1 MILGLIDDA
10 VQAGLP
16 RRRACRAAGLCLRRE
31 RRWRRHR
38 AAYGLQRQP
47 RPGPPP
53 VPAHALLPAERAAV
67 EGALATPAWVDHSCR
82 DLAMDLYETAGF
94 YVSHVSIW
102 RRQVTRQLNG
112 PRGVQRQ
119 RRVRPHDPL
128 PRPNAPNQC
137 WAWDISYLKTFEPW
151 RFLYLYALLDT
162 FSRHVVAWLIT
173 ERLSSELAQTLWDEG
188 LTRQGLWAS
197 PPPQLPRSLSDNGP
211 QMRSH
216 STARFFHRLGIHPTF
231 ARPAT
236 PNDNPHIEAFF
247 STAKNVPG
255 YPGRFVEVGQA
266 RGYFT
271 RFFQWYHHE
280 HRHTALQ
287 MLTPFQV
294 HSGQGPRLLAERAE
308 VRQRTLAA
316 RLAADR
322 RAEPRDSRLCVTAEG
337 LGASRNASEVGGCYL
352 GIPPKPVLEPPR
364 GTERRWLS
372 RSLSI
377 S

>member
-1 MILGLIDDA
+1 M
-10 VQAGLP
+10 
-16 RRRACRAAGLCLRRE
+16 LRPSRFRGE
-31 RRWRRHR
+31 
-38 AAYGLQRQP
+38 
-47 RPGPPP
+47 
-53 VPAHALLPAERAAV
+53 
-67 EGALATPAWVDHSCR
+67 
-82 DLAMDLYETAGF
+82 
-94 YVSHVSIW
+94 
-102 RRQVTRQLNG
+102 
-112 PRGVQRQ
+112 GVQRQ
-119 RRVRPHDPL
+119 RRVRPYDPV

-162 FSRHVVAWLIT
+162 FSRYVVAWLIA

-188 LTRQGLWAS
+188 LTRQGLWES

-255 YPGRFVEVGQA
+255 YPGRFDDAGQA
-266 RGYFT
+266 RRYFT

-294 HSGQGPRLLAERAE
+294 HSGQGPRLLVERAE

-316 RLAADR
+316 RLATDR
-322 RAEPRDSRLCVTAEG
+322 LSEPCRPLRRLTAEG
-337 LGASRNASEVGGCYL
+337 PGASRNASEAGGCYL
-352 GIPPKPVLEPPR
+352 GIPPKPVLELPEVDR
-364 GTERRWLS
+364 KEVDD
-372 RSLSI
+372 SI
-377 S
+377 HQLTTDRQLAQFTTPSGHFAGN

>member
-10 VQAGLP
+10 VHAGLP
-16 RRRACRAAGLCLRRE
+16 RRRACQAAGLCPRRE
-31 RRWRRHR
+31 RRWRRRR

-47 RPGPPP
+47 RTGPPL
-53 VPAHALLPAERAAV
+53 VPAHALLSVERAAV
-67 EGALATPAWVDHSCR
+67 ETALATPAWVDHSCR

-94 YVSHVSIW
+94 SVSHVTIW
-102 RRQVTRQLNG
+102 RHQVARQLNG

-119 RRVRPHDPL
+119 RRVRPYDPL
-128 PRPNAPNQC
+128 PRPHAPNQC

-162 FSRHVVAWLIT
+162 FSRSVVAWLIAV
-173 ERLSSELAQTLWDEG
+173 RLSSELAQTLWDEG
-188 LTRQGLWAS
+188 LSGQGLWAS

-216 STARFFHRLGIHPTF
+216 STARFFHRLGIHPAF

-255 YPGRFVEVGQA
+255 YPGRFVDVGQA
-266 RGYFT
+266 CDYFT

-322 RAEPRDSRLCVTAEG
+322 WSEPRRPLLPLTAEG
-337 LGASRNASEVGGCYL
+337 PGASRTASEVGGGILVSPQNPSWTHL
-352 GIPPKPVLEPPR
+352 GR
-364 GTERRWLS
+364 TERRWLTRS
-372 RSLSI
+372 SSLS
-377 S
+377 